1 MHESLGT
8 HYQSYT
14 TTSENAHKFSHTSSV
29 GVIEISQSIWMHPLQ
44 SLHHIQFI
52 LYIFRTFSTETHGN
66 VIFPHKV
73 RKTITAR
80 IKKELTDFLMSFS
93 RLTNDQTDLKFLNQK
108 YIS

>member
-52 LYIFRTFSTETHGN
+52 LYIFRTFSFRTFSTETHGN

-80 IKKELTDFLMSFS
+80 IKKELIDFWMSFFK
-93 RLTNDQTDLKFLNQK
+93 TDQ
-108 YIS
+108 